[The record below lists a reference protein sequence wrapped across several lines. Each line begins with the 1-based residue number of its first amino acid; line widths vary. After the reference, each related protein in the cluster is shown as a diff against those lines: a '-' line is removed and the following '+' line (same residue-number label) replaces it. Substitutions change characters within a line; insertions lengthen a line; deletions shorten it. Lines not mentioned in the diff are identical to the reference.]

1 MALRDPVAVYTAAS
15 NVELQLLRIALETAG
30 IEAFAIED
38 VSQVGT
44 WMLGLMPEIHKPQIW
59 VDRADVDRAR
69 PVLDEYERQV
79 AERRAGHRRDQPS
92 KKSAVAVICED
103 CGVTSTFAAELSGS
117 IQDCPHCGAYVDVG
131 DDESL
136 DSETDE
142 SP

>member
-38 VSQVGT
+38 ISQVGT
-44 WMLGLMPEIHKPQIW
+44 WMMGLIPEIHKPQIW
-59 VDRADVDRAR
+59 VDRSDVDRAR
-69 PVLDEYERQV
+69 PVLDDYERQV
-79 AERRAGHRRDQPS
+79 AQRRAAQRHEQPS
-92 KKSAVAVICED
+92 TKSAVAVVCED
-103 CGVTSTFAAELSGS
+103 CGVTSTVAAELSGS

-131 DDESL
+131 DDGSI